1 MRTYLVGRSAYAD
14 IVIADPSVAEQHA
27 ELVVAADGR
36 IFVTDCGAGPGTWRL
51 RADGDWEPIRQ
62 LFVEPTD
69 VLRLGDHRCA
79 VAALLE
85 HAAPQDGGEAGPYQ
99 DAARVPKGRVER
111 DPTTG
116 EIVRRRL

>member
-36 IFVTDCGAGPGTWRL
+36 IFVTDCGAGDGTWRL
-51 RADGDWEPIRQ
+51 RAGGDWEPIRQ
-62 LFVEPTD
+62 RFVEPAD

-99 DAARVPKGRVER
+99 DAVRVPKGRVER